1 MTKTIE
7 YIESKEGNCPLVF
20 ISGHDGKWYLEGY
33 HHSSSGEWC
42 RGPPRDKFVNKIM
55 LSNTAK
61 KHLFYLVCLV
71 LVIFYSYLLVFGD
84 GGMLRLRQ
92 EEQKLMEASKLRNEE
107 LKESQELQKKI
118 DMIKNDQREVERIAR
133 ERYKMALTG
142 EIIVTIDE

>member
-1 MTKTIE
+1 
-7 YIESKEGNCPLVF
+7 
-20 ISGHDGKWYLEGY
+20 
-33 HHSSSGEWC
+33 
-42 RGPPRDKFVNKIM
+42 M

-84 GGMLRLRQ
+84 GGMLRLQQ

-107 LKESQELQKKI
+107 LKKSRELQEKI

-133 ERYKMALTG
+133 EQYKMAQPG